1 MQIITGK
8 IPGAIKCCLYGPEGI
23 GKSTFA
29 SQWPDPLFIDTED
42 STVHMDVKRLPKPEH
57 WTELLNEVN
66 WVYSNPTCCK
76 TLVLDTADWAER
88 LCIEFVCSE
97 KKVDSL
103 EAFPYGK
110 GYVFVQEQFGYLLD
124 KLENVRKKG
133 IHILIIAHSK
143 LQKFEQPDELGAY
156 DRWSMK
162 LTKQVGP
169 MLREWCDALLF
180 ANYKTIVVNVDNKGA
195 AKGKNKVQ
203 GGKRVM
209 YTAHNA
215 CYDAKNRFGLP
226 EEMDF
231 GYDGIREVIEGA
243 GTTPRTSTA
252 TPHPS
257 ATPTPSP
264 QGEGKGNGKGN
275 GDGLDGSAQT
285 AREPT
290 ETAQEAAGA
299 PQTPLESAATNSPP
313 DGQTPPGA
321 ASAADAGP
329 EYAGLP
335 APVAR
340 MMHEAQVMPDEVRH
354 VIAQKGIYP
363 ANTPWSTIC
372 ENEQFVKGW
381 LMHPNVWPK
390 VVNAVKENRETEEVP
405 F

>member
-8 IPGAIKCCLYGPEGI
+8 IPGALKFCLYGPEGI

-29 SQWPDPLFIDTED
+29 SKWPDPLFIDTEN
-42 STVHMDVKRLPKPEH
+42 STVHMDVRRLPKPDL
-57 WTELLNEVN
+57 WVELLNEVD
-66 WVYSNPTCCK
+66 WVHCNPTCCK

-88 LCIEFVCSE
+88 LCIKFVCSE

-133 IHILIIAHSK
+133 IHILIIAHAK
-143 LQKFEQPDELGAY
+143 LQKFEQPDELGAF

-162 LTKQVGP
+162 LSKQVGP

-209 YTAHNA
+209 YTTHYS
-215 CYDAKNRFGLP
+215 CWDAKNRFGLP
-226 EEMDF
+226 DEMDF
-231 GYDGIREVIEGA
+231 DYDGIREVIEEA

-252 TPHPS
+252 TTH
-257 ATPTPSP
+257 
-264 QGEGKGNGKGN
+264 
-275 GDGLDGSAQT
+275 SAQ
-285 AREPT
+285 P
-290 ETAQEAAGA
+290 AQPKPNAMPPVTPGTLEA
-299 PQTPLESAATNSPP
+299 LRK
-313 DGQTPPGA
+313 
-321 ASAADAGP
+321 
-329 EYAGLP
+329 
-335 APVAR
+335 R
-340 MMHEAQVMPDEVRH
+340 MDD
-354 VIAQKGIYP
+354 
-363 ANTPWSTIC
+363 
-372 ENEQFVKGW
+372 
-381 LMHPNVWPK
+381 
-390 VVNAVKENRETEEVP
+390 NAVKENMIRQLVADKGHFSIETPIEQYPEAFVAGWILKNWEKIVNTLISDPKYLP